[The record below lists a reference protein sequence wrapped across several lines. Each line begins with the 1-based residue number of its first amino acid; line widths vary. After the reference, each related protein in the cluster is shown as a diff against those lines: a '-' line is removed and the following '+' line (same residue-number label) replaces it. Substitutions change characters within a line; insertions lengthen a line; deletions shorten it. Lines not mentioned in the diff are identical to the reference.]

1 MEITKEKIQERL
13 QTLKTN
19 VEQLQGHI
27 NALGG
32 AVQDCEYWLSVL
44 DQLEPEQEV
53 NDNSPD

>member
-19 VEQLQGHI
+19 VDQLQGHI

-32 AVQDCEYWLSVL
+32 AVQDCEYWLDVL
-44 DQLEPEQEV
+44 SQPEQEV